1 MSKKLT
7 VLILISSL
15 VLVLASCA
23 TPADPPE
30 DPAAPVVEEASEE
43 IIPTDT
49 ALPPTE
55 EPEVEEEESPMAEMK
70 ISSPAFAQ
78 EEAIP
83 TQFSCDGDNV
93 SPELV
98 WTGVP
103 ESTASLVLIVDDPDA
118 PVGVWD
124 HWILFNIAPETAG
137 IPQGGTA
144 GTDGSNSW
152 DRTGYGGPC
161 PPGGTHRYFFKLYAL
176 DTTLDLPEGSYKGAI
191 EEAMEGHILAYAEL
205 MGTYTR

>member
-30 DPAAPVVEEASEE
+30 DPEPVAVEEAAEE
-43 IIPTDT
+43 VVPTDT
-49 ALPPTE
+49 SPPPTE
-55 EPEVEEEESPMAEMK
+55 EPEVEEEEAPMVEMS

-83 TQFSCDGDNV
+83 TQFSCDGENV
-93 SPELV
+93 SPELA

-103 ESTASLVLIVDDPDA
+103 EGTASLVLIVDDPDA

-124 HWILFNIAPETAG
+124 HWILFNIAPDTTG
-137 IPQGGTA
+137 IPQGSTA

-161 PPGGTHRYFFKLYAL
+161 PPSGTHRYFFKLYAL
-176 DTTLDLPEGSYKGAI
+176 DTTLDLTEGSYKWAI
-191 EEAMEGHILAYAEL
+191 EDALEGHILAYAEL
-205 MGTYTR
+205 MGTYAR